1 MPLLKFGRA
10 VVTEGHVVVKR
21 QDPGPSRRERL
32 RTLAGRRVGE
42 ETGLFTVP
50 EIVAFDDDRGE
61 IVFERLHA
69 TKLRH
74 ALADPARAPML
85 VGRAAS
91 ALAAIHGRM
100 ESDTPAAGRD
110 VPLHGDFGLNNVF
123 ALPGQD
129 RIAIIDWAAAD
140 WIGLETSQ
148 GAPEIDV
155 AVFLLGLFYRRL
167 FDPVPISGRRALAR
181 HFLATYA
188 AAGPAGLD
196 VDGLRAIVRRLA
208 PAYVR
213 LNQEFTGHV
222 RALVRRHSLIDLDLF
237 LRRLSKEHIVRRT
250 TAGETDPMPQP
261 RAAMPYTD
269 RHKGR
274 GDDYDETFSP
284 EVNPYRAMVWRLEQA
299 ELDRILRKYLA
310 PGRVSQLDFACGTGR
325 ILGHLRGQVASAV
338 GVDVSSSM
346 LERARRA
353 APDAELI
360 EADLTREDVLGERRF
375 DLITAFRFFPN
386 AEPELRQAVFRILAR
401 HLGAGGILVFNN
413 HKHRDSLRRR
423 IARARGREVAR
434 GTMTRADAEALA
446 AGAGLRILEV
456 VPLACL
462 PLSEERLPLPV
473 ALAEYLERRLSGR
486 PAMTG
491 IAQDLLYV
499 CAPA

>member
-10 VVTEGHVVVKR
+10 VLTQGDVVVKR
-21 QDPGPSRRERL
+21 QQPGPSRRERL

-42 ETGLFTVP
+42 ETGLFLVP
-50 EIVAFDDDRGE
+50 RIIAFDDEQGE

-74 ALADPARAPML
+74 ALADPARGAAL
-85 VGRAAS
+85 VGRAAA

-100 ESDTPAAGRD
+100 TSDEPAEGRR
-110 VPLHGDFGLNNVF
+110 VALHGDFGLNNVF
-123 ALPGQD
+123 DLPGRD
-129 RIAIIDWAAAD
+129 RIAIIDWANAD
-140 WIGLETSQ
+140 WIGVEESS
-148 GAPEIDV
+148 GAPEIDL

-167 FDPVPISGRRALAR
+167 FDPVPIPRRRALAR

-188 AAGPAGLD
+188 SAAPAGVD
-196 VDGLRAIVRRLA
+196 VAALRAIVQGLA

-213 LNQEFTGHV
+213 LNQEFTGRV
-222 RALVRRHSLIDLDLF
+222 RALVRRHSLVDLDLF
-237 LRRLSKEHIVRRT
+237 LRRLSKEHLTRR
-250 TAGETDPMPQP
+250 APPGEIEPMPQP
-261 RAAMPYTD
+261 RAALPYIE

-274 GDDYDETFSP
+274 GQDYDETFSP

-299 ELDRILRKYLA
+299 QLDRILRTYLT
-310 PGRVSQLDFACGTGR
+310 PGRIAHLDFACGTGR
-325 ILGHLRGQVASAV
+325 ILGRLRGQVESAV

-346 LERARRA
+346 LEVARREV
-353 APDAELI
+353 PGVELI
-360 EADLTREDVLGERRF
+360 EADLTSTDVLGERRF

-386 AEPELRQAVFRILAR
+386 AEPELRRAVFRVLAR
-401 HLGAGGILVFNN
+401 HLGAHGILVFNN

-423 IARARGREVAR
+423 ISRAWGREVAR

-462 PLSEERLPLPV
+462 PLSEERLLLPIG
-473 ALAEYLERRLSGR
+473 LAEPLERRLSGR
-486 PAMTG
+486 PAMAG

-499 CAPA
+499 CGPA